1 LYNNKNNV
9 YRNES
14 LTFSFMDVTPTNYSR
29 KMHVFHYIDTSRS
42 NKWYIFKHV
51 IVSSGTNIFL
61 LSNFFLE

>member
-29 KMHVFHYIDTSRS
+29 KMHVFIILILQDQINDIFS
-42 NKWYIFKHV
+42 NM
-51 IVSSGTNIFL
+51 
-61 LSNFFLE
+61 